1 MTKVRVLL
9 AAAFFCMSAT
19 SIQAQSIK
27 DILSGVVSNV
37 VGDKATT
44 ESSFKGTW
52 KYNAPACEFE
62 SDNLLA
68 KAGGTAAAEKVE
80 KRVAPLL
87 KSVGVNGIVYT
98 FDGKGNYTSKI
109 KKRVT
114 EGTYKF
120 DSKAKTITFTPT
132 IGMAYTA
139 HVAVQGSTMTLTF
152 EADKLMTTLK
162 TISNATSK
170 LSTTAALI
178 NTLMNSYSGMRVGF
192 ELKK

>member
-1 MTKVRVLL
+1 MKKVKVLL

-27 DILSGVVSNV
+27 DILSGVISNV

-68 KAGGTAAAEKVE
+68 KAGGTAAAEKIE

-120 DSKAKTITFTPT
+120 DSKEKTITFTPT

>member
-1 MTKVRVLL
+1 MRVLL

-27 DILSGVVSNV
+27 DILSGVISNV

>member
-9 AAAFFCMSAT
+9 AVAFFCMSST

-27 DILSGVVSNV
+27 DILSGVISNV

-52 KYNAPACEFE
+52 KYSAPACEFE
-62 SDNLLA
+62 SDNFLA
-68 KAGGTAAAEKVE
+68 KAGGTAAAEKIE

-98 FDGKGNYTSKI
+98 FDGKGKYTSKI

>member
-27 DILSGVVSNV
+27 DILSGVISNV

-68 KAGGTAAAEKVE
+68 KAGGTAAAEKIE

-98 FDGKGNYTSKI
+98 FDGNGNYTSKI

>member
-1 MTKVRVLL
+1 MKKVRVLL

-27 DILSGVVSNV
+27 DILSGVISNV

-68 KAGGTAAAEKVE
+68 KAGGTAAAEKIE

-120 DSKAKTITFTPT
+120 DSKEKTITFTPT

>member
-27 DILSGVVSNV
+27 DILSGGISNV

-68 KAGGTAAAEKVE
+68 KAGGTAAAEKIE

>member
-27 DILSGVVSNV
+27 DILSGVISNV

-68 KAGGTAAAEKVE
+68 KAGGTAAAEKIE

-120 DSKAKTITFTPT
+120 DSKAKTITFTST

>member
-1 MTKVRVLL
+1 MKKVRVLL

-27 DILSGVVSNV
+27 DILSGVISNV

-52 KYNAPACEFE
+52 KYSAPACEFK

-68 KAGGTAAAEKVE
+68 KAGGTAAAEKIE
-80 KRVAPLL
+80 NKVAPLL

-98 FDGKGNYTSKI
+98 FDGEGNYTSKI

-114 EGTYKF
+114 KGTYKF

>member
-27 DILSGVVSNV
+27 DILSGVISNV

-68 KAGGTAAAEKVE
+68 KAGGTAAAENIE

-98 FDGKGNYTSKI
+98 FDGKGKYTSKI

>member
-1 MTKVRVLL
+1 MKKVKVLL

-27 DILSGVVSNV
+27 DILSEVISNV

-68 KAGGTAAAEKVE
+68 KAGGTAAAEKIE

-98 FDGKGNYTSKI
+98 FDGEGNYTSKI

-120 DSKAKTITFTPT
+120 DSKDKTITFTPT
-132 IGMAYTA
+132 IGKAYTA

>member
-27 DILSGVVSNV
+27 DILSGVISNV

-68 KAGGTAAAEKVE
+68 KAGGTAAAEKIE

-114 EGTYKF
+114 KGTYVF
-120 DSKAKTITFTPT
+120 DEKAKTITFKPAF
-132 IGMAYTA
+132 GSAYTA
-139 HVAVQGSTMTLTF
+139 YVVTQC
-152 EADKLMTTLK
+152 
-162 TISNATSK
+162 
-170 LSTTAALI
+170 
-178 NTLMNSYSGMRVGF
+178 RV
-192 ELKK
+192 LP

>member
-27 DILSGVVSNV
+27 DILSGVINNV

-52 KYNAPACEFE
+52 KYSAPACEFE

-68 KAGGTAAAEKVE
+68 KAGGTAAADKIE

>member
-27 DILSGVVSNV
+27 DILSGVISNV

-52 KYNAPACEFE
+52 KYSAPACEFE

-68 KAGGTAAAEKVE
+68 KAGGTAAADKIE

-98 FDGKGNYTSKI
+98 FDGEGNYTSKI

-120 DSKAKTITFTPT
+120 DSKEKTITFTPT

>member
-1 MTKVRVLL
+1 MRVLL

-27 DILSGVVSNV
+27 DILSGVISNV

-52 KYNAPACEFE
+52 KYSAPACEFE

-68 KAGGTAAAEKVE
+68 KAGGTAAAEKIE

>member
-27 DILSGVVSNV
+27 DILSGVISNV

-68 KAGGTAAAEKVE
+68 KAGGTAAAEKIE

-87 KSVGVNGIVYT
+87 KLVGVNGIVYT

>member
-9 AAAFFCMSAT
+9 AVAFFCMSST

-27 DILSGVVSNV
+27 DILSGVISNV

-68 KAGGTAAAEKVE
+68 KAGGTAAAEKIE

>member
-27 DILSGVVSNV
+27 DILSGVISNV

-52 KYNAPACEFE
+52 KYSAPACEFE

-68 KAGGTAAAEKVE
+68 KAGGTAAAEKIE

>member
-1 MTKVRVLL
+1 MKKVRVLL

-27 DILSGVVSNV
+27 DILSGVISNV

-68 KAGGTAAAEKVE
+68 KAGGTAAADKIE

-98 FDGKGNYTSKI
+98 FDGKGKYTSKI

>member
-27 DILSGVVSNV
+27 DILSGVISNV

-44 ESSFKGTW
+44 ESSLKGTW

-68 KAGGTAAAEKVE
+68 KAGGTAAAEKIE

>member
-27 DILSGVVSNV
+27 DILSGVISNV

-68 KAGGTAAAEKVE
+68 KAGGTAAAEKIE

-98 FDGKGNYTSKI
+98 FDGKGKYTSKI

-170 LSTTAALI
+170 LSTTAVLI

>member
-1 MTKVRVLL
+1 MTKARVLL

-27 DILSGVVSNV
+27 DILSGVISNV

-68 KAGGTAAAEKVE
+68 KAGGTAAAEKIE

>member
-1 MTKVRVLL
+1 MKKVRVLL
-9 AAAFFCMSAT
+9 TAAFFCMSAT

-27 DILSGVVSNV
+27 DILSGVISNV

-68 KAGGTAAAEKVE
+68 KAGGTAAAEKIE

-120 DSKAKTITFTPT
+120 DSKEKTITFTPT

-139 HVAVQGSTMTLTF
+139 HVAVQGSTMTPTF

>member
-27 DILSGVVSNV
+27 DILSGVISNV

-68 KAGGTAAAEKVE
+68 KAGGTAAADKIE

-98 FDGKGNYTSKI
+98 FDGDGNYTSKI

-139 HVAVQGSTMTLTF
+139 HVAVQGSTMTLMF

>member
-27 DILSGVVSNV
+27 DILSGVISNV

-62 SDNLLA
+62 NDNLLA
-68 KAGGTAAAEKVE
+68 KAGGTAAAEKIE

>member
-27 DILSGVVSNV
+27 DILSGVISNV

-68 KAGGTAAAEKVE
+68 KAGGTAAAEKIE

-139 HVAVQGSTMTLTF
+139 DVAVQGSTMTLTF

>member
-27 DILSGVVSNV
+27 DILSGVISNV

-52 KYNAPACEFE
+52 KYSAPACEFK

-68 KAGGTAAAEKVE
+68 KAGGTAAAEKIE
-80 KRVAPLL
+80 NKVAPLL

-98 FDGKGNYTSKI
+98 FDGEGNYTSKI

-114 EGTYKF
+114 KGTYKF

>member
-27 DILSGVVSNV
+27 DILSGVISNV

-68 KAGGTAAAEKVE
+68 KAGGTAAAEKIE

>member
-9 AAAFFCMSAT
+9 AAAFFYMSAT

-27 DILSGVVSNV
+27 DILSGVISNV

-68 KAGGTAAAEKVE
+68 KAGGTAAAEKIE

>member
-9 AAAFFCMSAT
+9 AAAFFCMSAS

-27 DILSGVVSNV
+27 DILSGVISNV

-68 KAGGTAAAEKVE
+68 KAGGTAAAEKIE